1 MGKKKA
7 KRVKKAWRN
16 ISTQDIDD
24 FNEKATRDANSGG
37 SLASAPSDSIFVL
50 DKSTDAPVKR
60 KIEKHREKVLRYESI
75 LQRNPFVQ
83 PLPTSVHKKSNK
95 KKEKVNNAQAPS
107 QDVPK
112 DKEDGGSDD
121 GMVDLWSQGIDNS
134 KRKKKAKPSLI
145 PAVEVEPP
153 GCSFNP
159 EDESHKDSLAQAV
172 AEEMKKVYKS
182 ELGPQ
187 PIPLTIP
194 GEAISEEDRYFL
206 EVDNG
211 DEDEIDEENQTK
223 DADIDA
229 EKRKSKEKR
238 VTKAERN
245 RKMRRKEQLKAE
257 EESKKIEELS
267 KEIESLPDILQEI
280 AQEEEE
286 KQKRHLRRVIA
297 KEERLKSNPPRLGK
311 RKFEPAPVQVLLT
324 DEITGSLRKLKA
336 CCTLARDRFKSLEK
350 RGLIVPSAKS
360 GRK

>member
-50 DKSTDAPVKR
+50 DKSTDVPVKR
-60 KIEKHREKVLRYESI
+60 KIEKRREKVLRYESI

-95 KKEKVNNAQAPS
+95 KKEKLNNAQAPS
-107 QDVPK
+107 QGVSK

-121 GMVDLWSQGIDNS
+121 SMVDLWSQGGDNI

-211 DEDEIDEENQTK
+211 DEENQTE

-245 RKMRRKEQLKAE
+245 RKLRRKGQLKAE
-257 EESKKIEELS
+257 EEAKKIEELS
-267 KEIESLPDILQEI
+267 REIESLPDILQEI

-324 DEITGSLRKLKA
+324 EEITGSLRKLKA

-360 GRK
+360 GRR